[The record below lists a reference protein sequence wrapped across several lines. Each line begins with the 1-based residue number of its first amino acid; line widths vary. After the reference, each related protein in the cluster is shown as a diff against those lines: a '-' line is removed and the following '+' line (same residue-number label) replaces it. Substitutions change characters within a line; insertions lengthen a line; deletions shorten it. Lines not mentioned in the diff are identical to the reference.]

1 MALLS
6 LPPKLQF
13 FDNNGLP
20 LVGGKLYTY
29 EAGTTTPKDTFL
41 NETGNVYNTNPIIL
55 DSRGEA
61 LVWLASGKYKF
72 VLATAENVE
81 LWSVDNISGG
91 GTGSGG
97 GGTSFVPGMIMLWS
111 GSVVSIPEGWALCNG
126 SNGTPDL
133 RNRFIVGAGSTYNV
147 AATGGSADA
156 ITVSHTHTFS
166 ATTASDGA
174 HTHTLLSKTE
184 ATAGGGQVPRY
195 SGDGSI
201 TNNEAI
207 QSAGA
212 HTHTVSGTTAST
224 GSSGT
229 NANLPPYYA
238 LAYIM
243 KT

>member
-61 LVWLASGKYKF
+61 LVWLGSGKYKF

-81 LWSVDNISGG
+81 LWSVDNVSGAG
-91 GTGSGG
+91 SSGSSGSG
-97 GGTSFVPGMIMLWS
+97 SFETGMIVMWS
-111 GSVVSIPEGWALCNG
+111 GSIFSIPDGWAICDGTND
-126 SNGTPDL
+126 TPDL
-133 RNRFIVGAGSTYNV
+133 RNKFIVGAGSTYNIG
-147 AATGGSADA
+147 ATGGSANA
-156 ITVSHTHTFS
+156 VLVSHTHT
-166 ATTASDGA
+166 ATTTVTDPG
-174 HTHTLLSKTE
+174 HTHKTNFNNLNGKDFDYFNQG
-184 ATAGGGQVPRY
+184 AGY
-195 SGDGSI
+195 ISNID
-201 TNNEAI
+201 
-207 QSAGA
+207 
-212 HTHTVSGTTAST
+212 SGTLT
-224 GSSGT
+224 GSNTTGITVATSLSTEGASAT